1 LNIIRKLVS
10 QTATYGLSSI
20 IGRLLNYLLV
30 PIYTRVF
37 LPEEYGV
44 VTELY
49 AYVAFFAVILT
60 YGLETAYFRFVSN
73 QDLTP
78 KDKATVYSTSLISLF
93 VTSSIFII
101 ITHSFSVEIAGS
113 LGYSEN
119 IKYVEWLA
127 IIIAIDAVSSISFAR
142 LRNENKALRF
152 ATVRVL
158 NILINISL
166 NLYFILY
173 LKYGIEYI
181 FIANLI
187 SSIITIILLFP
198 QMFDAGLAF
207 SMKLWRKMMVYALP
221 LLFAGLA
228 GITNEV
234 IDRILLKS
242 YILDSENPMYEI
254 GLYGAFYKLSII
266 MTLFIQT
273 FRYAA
278 EPFFFNQKATKN
290 NKAIYADVMKYF
302 IVVMSVIFLTVT
314 IFYDFFQ
321 MFLGPEYHDQ
331 RGFTVVS
338 ILLLANFFLGVYYN
352 LAIWYK
358 LTDKTIYGAGLS
370 FLGATITITL
380 NIILIPFF
388 GFVGSAWATLA
399 CYSIMT
405 TCSYFLS
412 KRFFPINYNL
422 SRIGLYF
429 ISMLSIYLCTYFIN
443 MWFNVLLLLLFVILV
458 LFLEKND
465 FKRYSYK

>member
-1 LNIIRKLVS
+1 MNIIRKLVS

-60 YGLETAYFRFVSN
+60 YGLETSYFRFVSN
-73 QDLTP
+73 QDLTQ
-78 KDKATVYSTSLISLF
+78 KDKNTVYSTSLISLIL
-93 VTSSIFII
+93 TSSMFLLII
-101 ITHSFSVEIAGS
+101 YFLSHDIAS
-113 LGYSEN
+113 AIGYSEN
-119 IKYVEWLA
+119 IKYIEWLS
-127 IIIAIDAVSSISFAR
+127 IIIALDAVSSISFAR
-142 LRNENKALRF
+142 LRNEDRALRF
-152 ATVRVL
+152 TCIRIL
-158 NILINISL
+158 NILVNISL

-173 LKYGIEYI
+173 LKHGIEYV

-187 SSIITIILLFP
+187 SSLITIILLFP
-198 QMFDAGLAF
+198 QMFGTSLVF
-207 SMKLWRKMMVYALP
+207 NMRLWKKMMIYAFP

-234 IDRILLKS
+234 IDRILLKN
-242 YILDSENPMYEI
+242 YILDAENTMYEV

-278 EPFFFNQKATKN
+278 EPFFFHQKSKKN

-302 IVVMSVIFLTVT
+302 IVAMSVIFLMVT
-314 IFYDFFQ
+314 IFYDFFEL
-321 MFLGPEYHDQ
+321 FLGSEYHDQ
-331 RGFTVVS
+331 RGYKVVS
-338 ILLLANFFLGVYYN
+338 ILLLANFFLGIYYN

-370 FLGATITITL
+370 FFGAIITITL
-380 NIILIPFF
+380 NITLIPYF
-388 GFVGSAWATLA
+388 GFIGSAWATLG
-399 CYSIMT
+399 CYFSMAL
-405 TCSYFLS
+405 CSYFLG
-412 KRFFPINYNL
+412 KRFFPIDYNL
-422 SRIGLYF
+422 KRIGFYF
-429 ISMLSIYLCTYFIN
+429 ISMLLIYLCTYFIN
-443 MWFNVLLLLLFVILV
+443 MWFNGLLLLLFVILV
-458 LFLEKND
+458 FVLEKND
-465 FKRYSYK
+465 LKRYSYK